1 MVLTWLPYDEDVEGY
16 EIANAAAQRAA
27 KQQPKQMRSASLS
40 YVRQAIET
48 RWKPRTK
55 TDGDIAKAK
64 KSVAAR
70 YLQLKSGH
78 AVTGAH
84 LLRIGKVEDA
94 RCWWC
99 DESDQ
104 TVAHL
109 LLRCRK
115 WRRQRDSMMRGLRA
129 REIPIS
135 AMRDE
140 ADLQTLLGEAA
151 TAEVPRFIGN
161 TEVGR
166 PLVKEENGEDYWDIE
181 QLDQRA
187 EEEEVMV
194 EDDGR

>member
-1 MVLTWLPYDEDVEGY
+1 MKQAVE
-16 EIANAAAQRAA
+16 
-27 KQQPKQMRSASLS
+27 S
-40 YVRQAIET
+40 
-48 RWKPRTK
+48 RWKPRAK
-55 TDGDIAKAK
+55 SNEDIAKAK

-99 DESDQ
+99 DDSGQ

-115 WRRQRDSMMRGLRA
+115 WRRQRDCMMRGMRA
-129 REIPIS
+129 MEIPIS

-140 ADLQTLLGEAA
+140 VDLMTMFGEAA
-151 TAEVPRFIGN
+151 TAEVLRFIGN

-166 PLVKEENGEDYWDIE
+166 PLVKEGNKEDYWDIK
-181 QLDQRA
+181 QLDRGA
-187 EEEEVMV
+187 DE
-194 EDDGR
+194 G